1 MVRTNDGFEIAE
13 VDLQLRGP
21 GDLEGTRQSGLLGL
35 RLADLTKDAEI
46 LKHARIAATEILETD
61 PNLSTADNLP
71 LREELEREYAGS
83 VNWSR
88 IS

>member
-21 GDLEGTRQSGLLGL
+21 GDISGTQQSGVLDLKMANLATYQALLTECRNTVIAIFKEDPTLQSEKNHLL
-35 RLADLTKDAEI
+35 RSFLARKSDG
-46 LKHARIAATEILETD
+46 IAWD
-61 PNLSTADNLP
+61 K
-71 LREELEREYAGS
+71 
-83 VNWSR
+83 